1 MKFGKFRAAGGALLL
16 VPLPSSR
23 RLGRLRAAQGFSLVE
38 VLVAMLIIGVIV
50 AGLYGTFAHGFRT
63 AQLAR
68 EDFRATQILHEKLDK
83 IRLMTWDQLT
93 DSAIMPDRFVDSFN
107 PEDPELGASG
117 LSSVHGWGSLG
128 SVKGKNLVYAGI
140 VTIQDGPA
148 DVTYGKYLKQVRID
162 LSWTSSTGLQ
172 RSRSIQTYSALY
184 GSQHYDL

>member
-1 MKFGKFRAAGGALLL
+1 MLCTHLQ
-16 VPLPSSR
+16 PLPSPSR
-23 RLGRLRAAQGFSLVE
+23 LSRLRAAQGFSLVE

>member
-68 EDFRATQILHEKLDK
+68 EDLRATQILHEKLDK

-107 PEDPELGASG
+107 PE
-117 LSSVHGWGSLG
+117 
-128 SVKGKNLVYAGI
+128 
-140 VTIQDGPA
+140 
-148 DVTYGKYLKQVRID
+148 
-162 LSWTSSTGLQ
+162 
-172 RSRSIQTYSALY
+172 
-184 GSQHYDL
+184 